1 MVHCIIVGC
10 SNNSRKNKDL
20 GFFRIP
26 SSVNRG
32 GEEEAE
38 ELCRERRERWIS
50 AISRDD
56 VSWKGVLKNKR
67 VCGKHFVSGRPA
79 AGWDKHNVDWVPSLN
94 LGKVQY
100 GNKENQDAVEARAQ
114 QAKERRKR
122 SLTLQEREAEAKRI
136 LIDVSGKPVANF
148 EFTEQSSNGTNM
160 SSLTEMQTPHLD
172 IDKNETTSTATQT
185 GV

>member
-50 AISRDD
+50 AISRN
-56 VSWKGVLKNKR
+56 VSWKGVLKNER

-114 QAKERRKR
+114 QAKER
-122 SLTLQEREAEAKRI
+122 
-136 LIDVSGKPVANF
+136 
-148 EFTEQSSNGTNM
+148 
-160 SSLTEMQTPHLD
+160 
-172 IDKNETTSTATQT
+172 
-185 GV
+185 